1 LRLRLKICGIQLL
14 LVGEAVTAAKT
25 ALDAAKNAFDEEA
38 KKPEKC
44 KAEGQPMRDS
54 LESIM
59 KENGLNF
66 GDYNGRDMQG
76 NACREFLEKRVSIFA
91 AMEAHVFNLPEEQQS
106 EKDTSVTAHVFHLHS
121 ILMGHLDA

>member
-1 LRLRLKICGIQLL
+1 MQLKKPPVERDNMATADNIEAEIEDLRNTIVLL
-14 LVGEAVTAAKT
+14 GEAVTAAKT
-25 ALDAAKNAFDEEA
+25 VLDTAKKAFDKEA
-38 KKPEKC
+38 KKPENG
-44 KAEGQPMRDS
+44 KAEGQSMRDS

-91 AMEAHVFNLPEEQQS
+91 
-106 EKDTSVTAHVFHLHS
+106 
-121 ILMGHLDA
+121 